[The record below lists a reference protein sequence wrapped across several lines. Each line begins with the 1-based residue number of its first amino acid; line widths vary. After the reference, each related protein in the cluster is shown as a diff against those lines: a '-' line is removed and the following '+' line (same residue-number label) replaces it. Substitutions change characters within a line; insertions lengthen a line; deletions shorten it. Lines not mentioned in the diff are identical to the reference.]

1 MEKKRLEFIDL
12 AKGFCI
18 LLVVFNHIHKTFDT
32 QFLLDDCFKMFR
44 MPLYFFLSGLF
55 FKRYEGVLGFMKRK
69 INKLLI
75 PFVFFFL
82 LTSFLIPNII
92 SMLSG
97 NNFKIEL
104 LWSFVSPEFFPNFPI
119 WFLLCL
125 FELNLMFY
133 VVYLIAEKFGSYV
146 VLVMTI
152 LSSAIGIF
160 GYYLGHINYN
170 LYMFVDSAMSAF
182 PFFFIGFITREHTT
196 ILQPNKLDKYN
207 LPIALALFL
216 FTFIFARHVD
226 YSTNTFGN
234 VSFLTVY
241 RCGLTGVFS
250 IIFFSKAIKKLPYIS
265 YIGRYS
271 IMLLCTHFIIVT
283 YLNAFL
289 RKFISSDWTIMSI
302 NLVVTISLY
311 SIIIPFMKKY
321 MPHVTAQKDVV
332 KIK

>member
-82 LTSFLIPNII
+82 LTSFLIPSII

-160 GYYLGHINYN
+160 GYYLGHIKLN
-170 LYMFVDSAMSAF
+170 LYMFADSAMS
-182 PFFFIGFITREHTT
+182 
-196 ILQPNKLDKYN
+196 D
-207 LPIALALFL
+207 
-216 FTFIFARHVD
+216 
-226 YSTNTFGN
+226 
-234 VSFLTVY
+234 
-241 RCGLTGVFS
+241 
-250 IIFFSKAIKKLPYIS
+250 
-265 YIGRYS
+265 
-271 IMLLCTHFIIVT
+271 
-283 YLNAFL
+283 
-289 RKFISSDWTIMSI
+289 
-302 NLVVTISLY
+302 
-311 SIIIPFMKKY
+311 
-321 MPHVTAQKDVV
+321 
-332 KIK
+332 